1 MAKKYLGQMFF
12 IVTRKEGNKERKSNM
27 ILSPQKICPFKT
39 NIIKVQFF
47 FNRNRKCD
55 HRKMP
60 CDNSI
65 VQDVNKPAVTDEQPV
80 ELEK

>member
-1 MAKKYLGQMFF
+1 MAKKYLGQTFF

-47 FNRNRKCD
+47 LIEIGNVTTEKC
-55 HRKMP
+55 P
-60 CDNSI
+60 
-65 VQDVNKPAVTDEQPV
+65 VTTP
-80 ELEK
+80 